1 MSTNDI
7 SAKSTHTLWVESRLF
22 QLDISRPTPTTI
34 ALTVTRPTSTTIV
47 DGAIILLNDR
57 PITGNNFP
65 VDGTQ
70 HVASSNLSAPADIL
84 YGPQGAHVVAFY
96 SEILGIPWPVGV
108 DDLSTGL
115 TSFTITIT
123 NTLPNVLYYAS
134 VHPSTNILQYYPIGV
149 QSYPLEASRIEK
161 DSSTF
166 TGNIP
171 SLAEAPIAPTVGLVY
186 HDQQLNLVQYWTGT
200 QWIPTRSDAI
210 LTGPVNP
217 GIPGQTY
224 ILSGSIFKVFSGTQ
238 WIEASPTNFQFRV
251 GAGWVPFVK
260 VTSVTK
266 LPIAPV
272 IGEMVWDYTTLRAQ
286 YWDGIAWIYPN
297 STNCLFDTG
306 TGIIPAVVLPITIE
320 TSDLPTPSIGQLFY
334 NTTSQVLNVWTG
346 TVWKQANTDQ
356 QGTVSTDKISIGTDG
371 SYDERVRLINVLKG
385 QLGWP
390 QTCVELKEEQ
400 FNIAIDNALDN
411 YRMWC
416 AGAYTTNY
424 VMFSLAANQ
433 QTYYLNSAIDKTDRI
448 VDVTKIHRLN
458 VLGIQAVSGNDAI
471 WSSGILTSYYSAV
484 TVDILSMHMISALS
498 EDFQRLF
505 AGDLTFNWNEARR
518 ELFITRKISRPEKVI
533 IECSME
539 KTEQEIL
546 LDRWSKQFIQNWALS
561 ENKYQLGMIRSKYSS
576 GTPGAAGSITL
587 NGEMLIAEARQDQT
601 ELKQSCL
608 DYEFGGLVNGGNC
621 SFLFA

>member
-22 QLDISRPTPTTI
+22 QLEISRPSPTTI
-34 ALTVTRPTSTTIV
+34 ALTVSRPMDMTIV
-47 DGAIILLNDR
+47 DGAILLLNDR

-70 HVASSNLSAPADIL
+70 YVSSTDLSVPADML
-84 YGPQGAHVVAFY
+84 YGPQGAHVVGFY
-96 SEILGIPWPVGV
+96 SEILGVPWPAGV
-108 DDLSTGL
+108 DDLSTGM
-115 TSFTITIT
+115 TSFTVTIT

-171 SLAEAPIAPTVGLVY
+171 SLAEAPISPAVGTVY
-186 HDQQLNLVQYWTGT
+186 FDQQLNLVQYWTGT

-286 YWDGIAWIYPN
+286 YWDGTAWIFPN

-306 TGIIPAVVLPITIE
+306 AGIIPAVVLPITIE

-334 NTTSQVLNVWTG
+334 NTTSQILNVWTG
-346 TVWKQANTDQ
+346 SVWKQANTDQ

-416 AGAYTTNY
+416 AGAYTMNY

-433 QTYYLNSAIDKTDRI
+433 QTYYLNSAIDRTDRI
-448 VDVTKIHRLN
+448 VDVSKIHRLN
-458 VLGIQAVSGNDAI
+458 VLGIQAVAGNDAI

-505 AGDLTFNWNEARR
+505 AGDLTFLWNEAKR

-546 LDRWSKQFIQNWALS
+546 LDRWSKQFIQGWALS
-561 ENKYQLGMIRSKYSS
+561 EAKYMLGMSRSKYSS

-608 DYEFGGLVNGGNC
+608 DYEFGGHTNSGNV
-621 SFLFA
+621 SFLWG

>member
-57 PITGNNFP
+57 PISGNNFP

-70 HVASSNLSAPADIL
+70 YISSADFAAPADLL
-84 YGPQGAHVVAFY
+84 YGPQGAHVVAYY
-96 SEILGIPWPVGV
+96 SDILGIPWPVGV

-123 NTLPNVLYYAS
+123 NTLPNVLYYTS

-171 SLAEAPIAPTVGLVY
+171 SLSEAPIAPTVGLVY

-217 GIPGQTY
+217 GIAGHSY
-224 ILSGSIFKVFSGTQ
+224 ILSGGVLKTFDGVKWVS
-238 WIEASPTNFQFRV
+238 ADPLNFQFRV

-260 VTSVTK
+260 VSAVVK
-266 LPIAPV
+266 LPAVPV
-272 IGEMVWDYTTLRAQ
+272 VGELVWDYTTMRAQ
-286 YWDGIAWIYPN
+286 YWDGTTWVYPN
-297 STNCLFDTG
+297 STNCLFNTG
-306 TGIIPAVVLPITIE
+306 TGIIPAAVLPLSIE
-320 TSDLPTPSIGQLFY
+320 SSELPTPVLGQLFY
-334 NTTSQVLNVWTG
+334 NTTSKVLNVWTG
-346 TVWKQANTDQ
+346 TIWRQANTDQ

-411 YRMWC
+411 YRIWS

-424 VMFSLAANQ
+424 VMFPLVSDQ
-433 QTYYLNSAIDKTDRI
+433 QTYYLNSAVDKTDRI

-458 VLGIQAVSGNDAI
+458 VLGIQAVAGNDAI

-484 TVDILSMHMISALS
+484 TVDILSMHLISSLS
-498 EDFQRLF
+498 EEFQRLF

-533 IECSME
+533 IECMME

-546 LDRWSKQFIQNWALS
+546 LDRWAKQFIQNWAAS
-561 ENKYQLGMIRSKYSS
+561 EAKYQLGMIRSKYSS

-587 NGEMLIAEARQDQT
+587 NGEMLIAEARQDQA

-608 DYEFGGLVNGGNC
+608 DYEFGGMVGNGNC